1 MQDIFKHHLDG
12 YARQRTLHPRESRAA
27 WSIRNCFTAA
37 TGSHA
42 LVCPAGHFTS
52 IQHHACKHRSCPRCA
67 ERPRQLWL
75 QAQLQRLLPCPHFHV
90 VFTLPHEFLSL
101 WSFNRHAM
109 TSLLFDCVRDT
120 LLELMADPERDAIRP
135 ALFMALH
142 TWGRTLSHHPH
153 IHCLLS
159 AGGIDAEGHWQATG
173 TKYLLPLKV
182 LQALFRGKFLARL
195 RLLLKSPQ
203 SVLPPHQDL
212 AYWLN
217 CIKPM
222 YRKHWNI
229 QIQPPYEHARGVAT
243 YLARYARGGPLP
255 SSRALSLDT
264 KGMVRMGYTDHRDG
278 RSKTLCIH
286 AHEFIARVLWH
297 APPKGQHTVRYAG
310 LYNSAQ
316 REQYQAARAALAPPS
331 KPALPP
337 SLAASIHHAQL
348 PAHHDPAQLCPNC
361 KSPLRYQRLPPATHH
376 RGAFSKAVPQSRA
389 TTAHLGPTHRSTG
402 HITARD
408 TGPPA
413 GTVYIFRSRASAA
426 CRAVPVN

>member
-1 MQDIFKHHLDG
+1 MQDIFKHHLDS
-12 YARQRTLHPRESRAA
+12 YAKQHTLHPRERRAA
-27 WSIRNCFTAA
+27 WCIRNCFTAA

-42 LVCPAGHFTS
+42 LVCPAGHFTA

-67 ERPRQLWL
+67 ARPRQLWM

-90 VFTLPHEFLSL
+90 VFTLPHEFLPL
-101 WSFNRHAM
+101 WSYNRQAM

-120 LLELMADPERDAIRP
+120 LLELMADPKRAAIRP

-142 TWGRTLSHHPH
+142 TWGRTLSYHPH

-159 AGGIDAEGHWQATG
+159 AGGINANGQWQSTG

-182 LQALFRGKFLARL
+182 LQALFRGKLLARL
-195 RLLLKSPQ
+195 RSLLNSPRF
-203 SVLPPHQDL
+203 VLPPQQDL

-229 QIQPPYEHARGVAT
+229 EIQPPYDHARGVAT
-243 YLARYARGGPLP
+243 YLARYAKGGPVP
-255 SSRALSLDT
+255 SSRPLSLDT

-278 RSKTLCIH
+278 RAKTLCIH

-316 REQYQAARAALAPPS
+316 REQYQSARAALTPPTQ
-331 KPALPP
+331 PTLPEP
-337 SLAASIHHAQL
+337 LAARPAPTPPHHA
-348 PAHHDPAQLCPNC
+348 PFQLCPNC
-361 KSPLRYQRLPPATHH
+361 NSPLRLQRLPPATHH
-376 RGAFSKAVPQSRA
+376 RGAFTKAVPPSRA
-389 TTAHLGPTHRSTG
+389 TTTHLGPTHRSTG
-402 HITARD
+402 HITAC
-408 TGPPA
+408 GA
-413 GTVYIFRSRASAA
+413 M
-426 CRAVPVN
+426 PVN